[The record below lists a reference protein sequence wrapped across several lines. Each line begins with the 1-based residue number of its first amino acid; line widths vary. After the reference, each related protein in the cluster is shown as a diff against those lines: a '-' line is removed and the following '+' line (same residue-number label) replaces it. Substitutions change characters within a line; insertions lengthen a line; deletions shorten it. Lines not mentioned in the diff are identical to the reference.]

1 MVEYFVW
8 REPASYFFVS
18 LSCLRKKWFRSF
30 MPLLLSVVTDIFFR
44 CYTITIIQLY
54 SQEKD
59 SATTTIHIPTLRKK
73 MLRDF
78 FQHIYHSHSMRRLVY
93 YKGFVTLMRTELG
106 VYKTCFFYKASHRIK
121 SIHLKT
127 AKKKYKYIEKYIFH
141 IKSYYYFYFQ
151 GSPGKYILISPRSEA
166 NVSSS
171 APVTSGSSMLKSP
184 GHRRIREGKK
194 CRKVYGLEQRDLW
207 CTQCKW
213 KKACAR
219 FGNPAGAGAGTT
231 QNNNTETSST
241 SLLMPAVGNHH
252 ANAGIS
258 SQAIRAIKF

>member
-1 MVEYFVW
+1 MF
-8 REPASYFFVS
+8 
-18 LSCLRKKWFRSF
+18 
-30 MPLLLSVVTDIFFR
+30 
-44 CYTITIIQLY
+44 
-54 SQEKD
+54 
-59 SATTTIHIPTLRKK
+59 
-73 MLRDF
+73 
-78 FQHIYHSHSMRRLVY
+78 
-93 YKGFVTLMRTELG
+93 
-106 VYKTCFFYKASHRIK
+106 FFYKASHHIK
-121 SIHLKT
+121 SIHLKNS
-127 AKKKYKYIEKYIFH
+127 KKKININKYTWKSTFSTLNH
-141 IKSYYYFYFQ
+141 IIYFYFQ

-219 FGNPAGAGAGTT
+219 FGKPSAAQPT

-241 SLLMPAVGNHH
+241 SLLIPAVGNHH

>member
-1 MVEYFVW
+1 M
-8 REPASYFFVS
+8 
-18 LSCLRKKWFRSF
+18 
-30 MPLLLSVVTDIFFR
+30 
-44 CYTITIIQLY
+44 
-54 SQEKD
+54 
-59 SATTTIHIPTLRKK
+59 
-73 MLRDF
+73 
-78 FQHIYHSHSMRRLVY
+78 
-93 YKGFVTLMRTELG
+93 
-106 VYKTCFFYKASHRIK
+106 
-121 SIHLKT
+121 
-127 AKKKYKYIEKYIFH
+127 EKYIFH

-219 FGNPAGAGAGTT
+219 FGKPAGSHNTGTT

-241 SLLMPAVGNHH
+241 SLLMPAVGTNHH